1 LPVILRFVRPQK
13 PEENLTAPARIQ
25 STALPIDID
34 DDKPVLRPDAQW
46 FSAPAECATDFLP
59 AFGAIS
65 RAVQIALRESLP
77 QAYFQR
83 LEDFGDRQRANAI
96 LLFQATPPFRAKV
109 RTDLT
114 YDVLNPETL
123 EILVRK
129 ARPGL
134 TQSLAVVEAR
144 LRSAGQIE
152 LASQYAP
159 RGASGILASVP
170 RLARSRRS
178 LLSLI
183 RGEGLLVNAL
193 VQLGG
198 TPDLSARKQ
207 TARMAS
213 FCKKWT
219 LLFRRMCVGKDLSS
233 LAPSILEAATEAL
246 ASFQQE

>member
-1 LPVILRFVRPQK
+1 LR
-13 PEENLTAPARIQ
+13 T
-25 STALPIDID
+25 DIKD
-34 DDKPVLRPDAQW
+34 DNPLFTPNAQW
-46 FSAPAECATDFLP
+46 LSAPGECDTDFLP
-59 AFGAIS
+59 AFGVIS

-77 QAYFQR
+77 LAYFRR
-83 LEDFGDRQRANAI
+83 LEEFRDQQRANAI
-96 LLFQATPPFRAKV
+96 LLFQSTPPFRAKV

-114 YDVLNPETL
+114 YDVLNPITL

-134 TQSLAVVEAR
+134 IQSLTAVEAR
-144 LRSAGQIE
+144 LRSSGQIE

-159 RGASGILASVP
+159 RRISEILASVP

-183 RGEGLLVNAL
+183 RGEGMLVDAL

-198 TPDLSARKQ
+198 ATDLSARKK

-213 FCKKWT
+213 FCKKWD
-219 LLFRRMCVGKDLSS
+219 LQFRSMCIGKDFSS
-233 LAPSILEAATEAL
+233 LAPSILDAATEAL
-246 ASFQQE
+246 ASFLAACRGRQH